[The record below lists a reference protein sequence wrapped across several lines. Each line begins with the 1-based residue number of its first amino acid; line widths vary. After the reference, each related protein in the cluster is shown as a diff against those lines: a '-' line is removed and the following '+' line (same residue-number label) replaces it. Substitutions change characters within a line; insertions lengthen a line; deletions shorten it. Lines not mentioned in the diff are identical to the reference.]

1 MVSIRSTDSGFR
13 NLSKGESARG
23 LLKKEDLGLSAL
35 LISPRRK
42 GNQVSP
48 TMSADKTSSFQSSD
62 LEREPL
68 AKEAMDEIKEIN
80 LSDIK
85 QDRTR
90 SQYDLAYCKRAMR
103 TGCMILVFMSVVSL
117 FSEINHELQDF
128 LRSKY
133 LFLWCKAICFKHFV
147 I

>member
-35 LISPRRK
+35 LISPRHK

-90 SQYDLAYCKRAMR
+90 SQYDVAYWKRAMR
-103 TGCMILVFMSVVSL
+103 TGCMILVFMSIVSL
-117 FSEINHELQDF
+117 LSELNYRFRQ
-128 LRSKY
+128 
-133 LFLWCKAICFKHFV
+133 
-147 I
+147 

>member
-35 LISPRRK
+35 LISPRHK

-68 AKEAMDEIKEIN
+68 AKEAMDDIK
-80 LSDIK
+80 DRDGK
-85 QDRTR
+85 QDRTK
-90 SQYDLAYCKRAMR
+90 SQYDVAYWKRAMR
-103 TGCMILVFMSVVSL
+103 TGCMILVFMSIVSL
-117 FSEINHELQDF
+117 FSELNYRFRQ
-128 LRSKY
+128 
-133 LFLWCKAICFKHFV
+133 
-147 I
+147 